1 MLAHPGSV
9 KATATEAAV
18 AVATSVELASSVH
31 FFCRPVSRREKSP
44 CWGGYFLGINLKS
57 LINRRTLDGG

>member
-18 AVATSVELASSVH
+18 AVASVELASSVH
-31 FFCRPVSRREKSP
+31 FFFADQCPGAKNRLGL
-44 CWGGYFLGINLKS
+44 GGLFPNKGIS